1 MQFFK
6 TLLIISF
13 FSAFIACQNE
23 NKQVEKPVEG
33 IEILKSELVEYP
45 LNDTLN
51 VNGIDAEF
59 INHGNS
65 ATYYYL
71 VTLVQGDKSWVDSTA
86 FIATHEET
94 ARLQFIFGESVVS
107 KISPASFTGKLVA
120 IQDTTDVK

>member
-1 MQFFK
+1 M
-6 TLLIISF
+6 
-13 FSAFIACQNE
+13 
-23 NKQVEKPVEG
+23 
-33 IEILKSELVEYP
+33 KSELVEYP